1 MFDSA
6 GELLDKIRLG
16 EDTSLE
22 LKRVEV
28 RGARVVAPSR
38 DDLADELAAMAN
50 TSDGVLVLGVD
61 DRTRE
66 ILGIALAD
74 LDAAEALVR
83 EVCNDTIH
91 PPLLVHIRK
100 MELPDS
106 LGTPHAILRVDVPRS
121 LFVHNSRGRYFHR
134 VGSSKREMQ
143 PEMLARLFQQR
154 SQARILRFDEQT
166 VPDSTFAD
174 LEPALWQR
182 LCDPNAEDPVLTLR
196 KRKVLAMDEGV
207 ERATV
212 TGVLLCSTHPERWL
226 PGASARAV
234 RFRGV
239 HQDSN
244 FQVDAADIT
253 GPLDQQILGLYSF
266 TLRNMQH
273 FVPAARPEVS
283 QYSRRAVFEAIVNA
297 VAHRDYSIY
306 GSRIRM
312 FLFDDRLEL
321 YSPGPLPN
329 TLSVES
335 IALRQSTRNEAVKSI
350 LVKLPVGETGAG
362 SGRGF
367 FMEAQGDG
375 VPIIQRDT
383 LALTGRPAVW
393 RMIDDSEVLLTI
405 PAAHAPA
412 AAGDDGDA
420 PDPEGA
426 PDDVSFGR

>member
-1 MFDSA
+1 MFD
-6 GELLDKIRLG
+6 GMNELLDGIRLG
-16 EDTSLE
+16 EDTGLE
-22 LKRVEV
+22 LTRVEL
-28 RGARVVAPSR
+28 RGGRVLGPTR

-50 TSDGVLVLGVD
+50 TADGVLVLGVD
-61 DRTRE
+61 DRTRQ
-66 ILGIALAD
+66 ILGIPLAD
-74 LDAAEALVR
+74 LDTVETLVR
-83 EVCNDTIH
+83 EVSNDAVH

-106 LGTPHAILRVDVPRS
+106 LGVLHAIIKVDVPRS

-143 PEMLARLFQQR
+143 PEVLARLFQQP
-154 SQARILRFDEQT
+154 SQARLLRFDEQT
-166 VPDSTFAD
+166 VPDAAWGD
-174 LEPALWQR
+174 LDPALWQR
-182 LCDPNAEDPVLTLR
+182 LCAPEAIDPRDTLR
-196 KRKVLAMDEGV
+196 KRKVLAQDDGV

-212 TGVLLCSTHPERWL
+212 TGVLLCTTHPERWL

-244 FQVDAADIT
+244 FQVDAADVT
-253 GPLDQQILGLYSF
+253 GPLDRQILELYAF
-266 TLRNMQH
+266 ALRNMRR
-273 FVPAARPEVS
+273 FVRDGGGEVS
-283 QYSRRAVFEAIVNA
+283 EYSPRAVFEAIVNA

-329 TLSVES
+329 TLSVDS

-350 LVKLPVGETGAG
+350 LVKLPVGEAGGG
-362 SGRGF
+362 SGRGY

-375 VPIIQRDT
+375 VPIILRET

-393 RMIDDSEVLLTI
+393 RVIDDSELLLTI
-405 PAAHAPA
+405 PAARPQVPA
-412 AAGDDGDA
+412 V
-420 PDPEGA
+420 E
-426 PDDVSFGR
+426 